1 MTNLALINQESK
13 KLLENNLAKNN
24 NFIGKD
30 DFNKLPETLKSQ
42 LSTDIIND
50 KDIITKTQ
58 IGYDEEIDKLPSSLR
73 KEFNLLEYDGADLSR
88 DEGSYQP
95 LFDKVPL
102 GKTLG
107 FSNAEKTALRVVN
120 KGAGMFYNLVANVP
134 VLGQG
139 LTQGAL
145 QKAQIGLNYEEL
157 EESDLLTGRRST
169 LDRKSVV

>member
-1 MTNLALINQESK
+1 MQ
-13 KLLENNLAKNN
+13 NNK
-24 NFIGKD
+24 FIGKD
-30 DFNKLPETLKSQ
+30 DYNKLPNSLKQ
-42 LSTDIIND
+42 TLSTDVLHD

-58 IGYDEEIDKLPSSLR
+58 IGYEEEIDKLPSSLR

-120 KGAGMFYNLVANVP
+120 KGAGMFYNLIANVP
-134 VLGQG
+134 
-139 LTQGAL
+139 
-145 QKAQIGLNYEEL
+145 E
-157 EESDLLTGRRST
+157 
-169 LDRKSVV
+169 

>member
-1 MTNLALINQESK
+1 MTNLVLINQESK

-24 NFIGKD
+24 KFIGKD
-30 DFNKLPETLKSQ
+30 DYNKLPNSLKQ
-42 LSTDIIND
+42 TLSTDVLHD

-58 IGYDEEIDKLPSSLR
+58 IGYEEEIDKLPSSLR

-120 KGAGMFYNLVANVP
+120 KGAGMFYNLIANVP
-134 VLGQG
+134 VLAQG
-139 LTQGAL
+139 LTEGAV
-145 QKAQIGLNYEEL
+145 QKAQLGLDYEEL
-157 EESDLLTGRRST
+157 EESD
-169 LDRKSVV
+169 